1 MLRCALVLFCLA
13 AVAGPA
19 ATPVAAQDG
28 GAAVRRDTFAL
39 APGQAAARLRAVP
52 VPGTVTAEA
61 FRDTAFA
68 VLGADAYSVD
78 AAGLFQL
85 AEARPAL
92 VVVAVAYRVLAAPGP
107 VRARL
112 PPADSLRTLYAPDT
126 TRAAGGGGGRP
137 GGAVDASR
145 APPAIRTRGSI
156 TRGVVAGSNRDV
168 SVTSGLRLALEG
180 AVAPG
185 VALRAALTDEDT
197 PILPEGT
204 TQQLSDLDRVYV
216 EVDGPGV
223 RARLGDVD
231 LTLPGTAFAP
241 LDRQVQGA
249 LVEAVVPASG
259 LIAHARVVASGS
271 ATRGLFRSQDVVAVE
286 GVQGP
291 YRLEGRAGEAFVVV
305 VPGSERV
312 YLDGRLLTRGTAGD
326 YTVDYG
332 TGELTFTP
340 AHLITAER
348 RITVDFEYT
357 AGGVG
362 RTLAVAGADVALA
375 PGADGAGRL
384 RLGARV
390 LREADGAG
398 FAEAFG
404 LTPAEVD
411 RLRTAGPGDVRV
423 SGAQRVPGFDAQS
436 PFVLYTTRDT
446 TATGE
451 PIWVPAAP
459 PDSAVFR
466 VRFSRVPAGQGDYRR
481 ANAGAGAVQA
491 RNGVVYEYV
500 GPGRGDAVAFRVLP
514 RPAART
520 LLDLTAAA
528 DVAPGVEAFGELAR
542 SADDA
547 NTFSDG
553 GAAGAGAY
561 EVGVRLQPQTVA
573 GGAVT
578 GVVRRRV
585 RADAFR
591 PLDRVRD
598 VEFNRRWN
606 LARAGTPF
614 GSALDTLGEAVSEAA
629 LGWVRGG
636 AAAEAEAGRLALGG
650 LRSDRAALGVRLDG
664 ATAPLGLDL
673 RLAGS
678 RTGGAGPLAERVG
691 TGSFREVRALVSRR
705 VGPVV
710 PSLAVDH
717 ERREQSGALPQD
729 SLLSASYAFW
739 AVRPGLSAALDGF
752 DGEASVELRR
762 EAEPLGPEGGA
773 ALADAATA
781 LTVETAFRA
790 RPAPTTQLDAR
801 AAYRR
806 KRYGDDFRLRGRE
819 DVESVAVR
827 LGARSAPHPAVR
839 VRAVYDALTERT
851 PIRQETYVFVGAD
864 LGEFVWRDG
873 EGEPR
878 AGEPDGVAQVD
889 EFFPETTPLEGEYL
903 RTFVPGQ
910 DLVPTVGVG
919 LTARLDLD
927 PGRLASGDGLAA
939 RLARAVALR
948 TTLDVDER
956 TRNPDVLGVL
966 LLSPGALQQ
975 AGAPGGV
982 GAGGLGTVNGRLRV
996 EQELVLFPDRP
1007 ARGRLVGEHL
1017 RSTSLLSVGR
1027 EDRLVQALRAEA
1039 TAQVG
1044 PALGVRV
1051 EAAVGR
1057 RRTLSEAFAS
1067 RTFDLRTVSVEPSV
1081 VWTPSRALA
1090 VTVAPVVADRTDALA
1105 LPGRPGGAVVVRV
1118 PVEARFTRTGRLSV
1132 AVRAER
1138 ASVRLRGDAPA
1149 GLALFELTEGRGPG
1163 TSYLWGVDGQVG
1175 LTDALRA
1182 TLRYDARAPAAAPLV
1197 QTVRLQ
1203 LSATF

>member
-1 MLRCALVLFCLA
+1 MPL
-13 AVAGPA
+13 
-19 ATPVAAQDG
+19 
-28 GAAVRRDTFAL
+28 
-39 APGQAAARLRAVP
+39 
-52 VPGTVTAEA
+52 PGTATAETFQDSA
-61 FRDTAFA
+61 FVPLDATAF
-68 VLGADAYSVD
+68 SVD
-78 AAGLFQL
+78 GAGRFVL
-85 AEARPAL
+85 AEPRPAL

-112 PPADSLRTLYAPDT
+112 PPADSLRALYAPDT
-126 TRAAGGGGGRP
+126 TRAGRRATRPDP
-137 GGAVDASR
+137 GR

-168 SVTSGLRLALEG
+168 SVTSGLRLSLEG

-231 LTLPGTAFAP
+231 LALRGTAFAP
-241 LDRQVQGA
+241 LERQVQGA
-249 LVEAVVPASG
+249 LVEAVLPTRG
-259 LIAHARVVASGS
+259 LVAGGRVVASGS
-271 ATRGLFRSQDVVAVE
+271 ATRGLFRSQDLVAIE

-291 YRLEGRAGEAFVVV
+291 YRLEGRAGESFVVV

-340 AHLITAER
+340 ARLITAER

-362 RTLAVAGADVALA
+362 RTLLVGGADVALA
-375 PGADGAGRL
+375 PDADGAGRV
-384 RLGARV
+384 RVGARV
-390 LREADGAG
+390 LREADGSG

-411 RLRTAGPGDVRV
+411 RLRAGGAGDVLV
-423 SGAQRVPGFDAQS
+423 SGAQRVPAFDAQS

-446 TATGE
+446 TAAGE
-451 PIWVPAAP
+451 PIFVPAAP
-459 PDSAVFR
+459 PDSVVFR
-466 VRFSRVPAGQGDYRR
+466 VRFTRVPFGQGDYRR
-481 ANAGAGAVQA
+481 ANSVPGVVDA
-491 RNGVVYEYV
+491 RNGVLYEYV
-500 GPGRGDAVAFRVLP
+500 GPGRGDALPARVLP
-514 RPAART
+514 RPTART
-520 LLDLTAAA
+520 LVDLTAAA
-528 DVAPGVEAFGELAR
+528 DVLPGVEAFGEVAR
-542 SADDA
+542 SVDDA
-547 NTFSDG
+547 NTLSERG
-553 GAAGAGAY
+553 GAEAGAY
-561 EVGVRLQPQTVA
+561 EVGLRLQPQTLA
-573 GGAVT
+573 GGALT
-578 GVVRRRV
+578 GVLRHRA

-614 GSALDTLGEAVSEAA
+614 GSALDTLGEGVTEAA
-629 LGWVRGG
+629 VQWAAEG

-650 LRSDRAALGVRLDG
+650 FRSDRAALAVRLGG
-664 ATAPLGLDL
+664 AAAPLGLDL

-678 RTGGAGPLAERVG
+678 RTGGAGVLVDQLG
-691 TGSFREVRALVSRR
+691 TGFFREARALVSRR
-705 VGPVV
+705 LGAVTPL
-710 PSLAVDH
+710 LAVEH
-717 ERREQSGALPQD
+717 ERREQGGVALPQD
-729 SLLSASYAFW
+729 SLLSASYGFW
-739 AVRPGLSAALDGF
+739 AVRPGFAAAVDGLDAEG
-752 DGEASVELRR
+752 SVEWRR
-762 EAEPLGPEGGA
+762 ESEPLGPRGGA

-781 LTVETAFRA
+781 LTVETVLRA
-790 RPAPTTQLDAR
+790 RPAPATQLDAR
-801 AAYRR
+801 LAYRR
-806 KRYGDDFRLRGRE
+806 KRYGDDFRALGRE

-827 LGARSAPHPAVR
+827 LGARAAPLPAVR
-839 VRAVYDALTERT
+839 LRAVYDALTERS

-873 EGEPR
+873 QGEPR

-903 RTFVPGQ
+903 RTFVPSQ
-910 DLVPTVGVG
+910 ELVPTVGVG
-919 LTARLDLD
+919 LDLRLDVD

-939 RLARAVALR
+939 RLARSVALR

-956 TRNPDVLGVL
+956 TRNPDVLRVL
-966 LLSPGALQQ
+966 LLDPTALQR
-975 AGAPGGV
+975 AGDA
-982 GAGGLGTVNGRLRV
+982 GTVSGRFRV

-1007 ARGRLVGEHL
+1007 GAGGRLVGEHA
-1017 RSTSLLSVGR
+1017 RSTSLLAVGL
-1027 EDRLVQALRAEA
+1027 ETRLVQTVRAEA
-1039 TAQVG
+1039 YAPLG
-1044 PALGVRV
+1044 PALSARV
-1051 EAAVGR
+1051 EGAVGR

-1067 RTFDLRTVSVEPSV
+1067 RTFDLRSVSVEPSV

-1090 VTVAPVVADRTDALA
+1090 VTVAPVLADRTDALA
-1105 LPGRPGGAVVVRV
+1105 PPGRPSGAAVLRV
-1118 PVEARFTRTGRLSV
+1118 PVEARLTRAGRLSV

-1138 ASVRLRGDAPA
+1138 ADVRLRGDAPG

-1175 LTDALRA
+1175 LTEGLRA
-1182 TLRYDARAPAAAPLV
+1182 TLRYDGRAPADAPV
-1197 QTVRLQ
+1197 IQTVRLQ